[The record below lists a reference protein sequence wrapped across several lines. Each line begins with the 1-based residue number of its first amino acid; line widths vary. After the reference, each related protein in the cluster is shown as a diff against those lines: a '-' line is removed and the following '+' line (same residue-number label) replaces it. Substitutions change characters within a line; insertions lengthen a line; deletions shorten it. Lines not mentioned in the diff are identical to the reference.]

1 MKRSEFTRV
10 PAQMPI
16 HWQAG
21 LSIVDL
27 MIGLGLGLLSVLAA
41 TALMTSNVQLSRTKS
56 DNALLHEQTAM
67 AIAGLS
73 HQIKQS
79 GYGDINREK
88 GTKYENPTN
97 LSAALPPLRGCMY
110 GFTDPDAGDFSC
122 SAVNAKGV
130 GFAAFSL
137 AQILSDT
144 VDVNL
149 GLGVDCLGQAVPLNP
164 STGMREVLNH
174 YYVQGTQLFCRATVP
189 DFGNAPVDYPYPGR
203 AILSGVIAFDVRYG
217 QDTQDAQPS
226 GNWARSGKADTVEAA
241 GFDAVTAW
249 RRVSWAQLCVVV
261 QSENTG
267 LTNRPMQ
274 YTDCDGQLITA
285 PDLRIYR
292 VFTERIAL
300 RNALQ

>member
-1 MKRSEFTRV
+1 MKRTESARFQT
-10 PAQMPI
+10 
-16 HWQAG
+16 G
-21 LSIVDL
+21 LSLVDL

-41 TALMTSNVQLSRTKS
+41 TALMTSNLQLSRTKS
-56 DNALLHEQTAM
+56 DNALLHEQTTM

-73 HQIKQS
+73 YQIKQS

-97 LSAALPPLRGCMY
+97 LSADLPPLRGCVY

-122 SAVNAKGV
+122 SDATSKSA

-137 AQILSDT
+137 AQVLSDT
-144 VDVNL
+144 VDANL

-189 DFGNAPVDYPYPGR
+189 NLANAPADYPYPGR
-203 AILSGVIAFDVRYG
+203 PILSGVVAFDVRYG
-217 QDTQDAQPS
+217 QDTQDTQPS
-226 GNWARSGKADTVEAA
+226 GNWARSGNADVIEAA
-241 GFDAVTAW
+241 GFDEVTAW
-249 RRVSWAQLCVVV
+249 RRVSWAQICVVV
-261 QSENTG
+261 QSENDGRST
-267 LTNRPMQ
+267 TAMQ
-274 YTDCDGQLITA
+274 YIDCGEKLVKA